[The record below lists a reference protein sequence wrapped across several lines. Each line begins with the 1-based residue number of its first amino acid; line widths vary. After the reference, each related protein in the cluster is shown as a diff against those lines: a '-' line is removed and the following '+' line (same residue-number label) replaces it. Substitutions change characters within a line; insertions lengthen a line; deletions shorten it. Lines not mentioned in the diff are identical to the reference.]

1 MLKSKT
7 RWIVRSS
14 NNEKITQ
21 LVDEI
26 HVTPLVA
33 SLLVNR
39 GLDNPEEA
47 RAFLFNE
54 KQEFHD
60 PYLLNDM
67 DKAVI
72 RINQAVENRKLFLF
86 SGIMMPM
93 G

>member
-1 MLKSKT
+1 MLQSKT

-47 RAFLFNE
+47 RACWSSLF
-54 KQEFHD
+54 
-60 PYLLNDM
+60 
-67 DKAVI
+67 
-72 RINQAVENRKLFLF
+72 
-86 SGIMMPM
+86 
-93 G
+93 